1 MRISSSR
8 LPWRIFVESIYEITK
23 IGEPEVFI
31 PVLQRVFLGNEM
43 SKEIPKTSNASK
55 ARELFAANT
64 DMTVE
69 SGSFVVGDAIG
80 DLVARCLASMRS

>member
-1 MRISSSR
+1 MVILGGYKNRGTRS
-8 LPWRIFVESIYEITK
+8 LYTSIAK
-23 IGEPEVFI
+23 G
-31 PVLQRVFLGNEM
+31 FLGNEM